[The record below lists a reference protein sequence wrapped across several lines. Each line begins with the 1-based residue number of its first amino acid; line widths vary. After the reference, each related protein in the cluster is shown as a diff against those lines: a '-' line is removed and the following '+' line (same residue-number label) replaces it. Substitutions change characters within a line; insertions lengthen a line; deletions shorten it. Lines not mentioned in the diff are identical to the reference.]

1 MSLSPTSLSR
11 LAFLGTLSII
21 SSSGFSYANE
31 MAGMISHPRS
41 IQRMRTVEMARGI
54 WMMIKRMKGRISG
67 MLDYKV

>member
-1 MSLSPTSLSR
+1 
-11 LAFLGTLSII
+11 
-21 SSSGFSYANE
+21 